1 MSVSSVPAP
10 TSGPSPFVMPESAG
24 SAPPHPSLTP
34 NPYGIPDHVV
44 LDGVQRAA
52 DQGSNDL
59 RNFYNAAIG
68 DDLNGVADPKQSPP
82 SRLLHAGLAAA
93 TVLTLP
99 EAPELFGLKLAAKQ
113 TIKGG
118 IERMTFH
125 AAGEVAANGG
135 KLVIDAGARL
145 NPAES
150 KVASELAARG
160 HEVVAKAPSL
170 IGRSADFIIDGKST
184 ELKTMSNVRPD
195 AANNCFADLVDEA
208 KKQAPNIIIDARAQ
222 RGLTRENVQLR
233 LDRLLSDSSKTSLK
247 SVIVMGR
254 DAKGAFE
261 VKVSRR

>member
-1 MSVSSVPAP
+1 
-10 TSGPSPFVMPESAG
+10 
-24 SAPPHPSLTP
+24 
-34 NPYGIPDHVV
+34 
-44 LDGVQRAA
+44 
-52 DQGSNDL
+52 
-59 RNFYNAAIG
+59 
-68 DDLNGVADPKQSPP
+68 
-82 SRLLHAGLAAA
+82 
-93 TVLTLP
+93 
-99 EAPELFGLKLAAKQ
+99 
-113 TIKGG
+113 
-118 IERMTFH
+118 
-125 AAGEVAANGG
+125 
-135 KLVIDAGARL
+135 VIDAGARL

>member
-1 MSVSSVPAP
+1 
-10 TSGPSPFVMPESAG
+10 
-24 SAPPHPSLTP
+24 L
-34 NPYGIPDHVV
+34 
-44 LDGVQRAA
+44 
-52 DQGSNDL
+52 NDL

-68 DDLNGVADPKQSPP
+68 DDLNGAADSKQSPP
-82 SRLLHAGLAAA
+82 ARLLHAGLAAA
-93 TVLTLP
+93 AVLTLP

-125 AAGEVAANGG
+125 AAGEAAASGG

-160 HEVVAKAPSL
+160 HEVVATAPSR
-170 IGRSADFIIDGKST
+170 IGRSADFIIDGKPT
-184 ELKTMSNVRPD
+184 ELKTMSNVSPD
-195 AANNCFADLVDEA
+195 TVKTGLADRIDAA

-222 RGLTRENVQLR
+222 RGLTRETVQETLR
-233 LDRLLSDSSKTSLK
+233 TSFLNAAKTSLK
-247 SVIVMGR
+247 SVVVIGR

-261 VKVSRR
+261 IKVTRP